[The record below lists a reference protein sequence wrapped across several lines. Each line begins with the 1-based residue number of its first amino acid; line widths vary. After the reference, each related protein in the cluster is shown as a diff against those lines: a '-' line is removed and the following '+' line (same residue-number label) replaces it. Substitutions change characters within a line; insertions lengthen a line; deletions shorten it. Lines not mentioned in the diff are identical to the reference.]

1 MSNSISPLLILA
13 GPTASGKSALALHLA
28 QQFGGEIVNC
38 DSLQLYRGM
47 DIGTAKPSLSERQ
60 IVPHHLFDVRNPNQV
75 FTAGEYSRLARP
87 VLSEISQRGRLPI
100 VTGGAGFYLRA
111 LLDGLFP
118 GPSREDALRG
128 RLARIED
135 RRPGQLHRLLQ
146 RWDAPSAVRIHPHDR
161 NKLIRALE
169 VIQLARLPLSTAQQQ
184 ARQPLEGFR
193 ILKLGLAPPRPAL
206 RARILA
212 RTRQMFAAG
221 LVEEVRALAELGY
234 SRDCKAMEAVG
245 YRQAHAVL
253 AGEMT
258 IEEAIADTALRT
270 AQYAKRQLTWFRRD
284 TAMVWLPGFGEESA
298 VLSQAESLLI
308 NFLSGSINFSLS

>member
-28 QQFGGEIVNC
+28 QRFRGEIVNC
-38 DSLQLYRGM
+38 DSLQIYRGM

-60 IVPHHLFDVRNPNQV
+60 LVPHHLFDVRNPNQV

-87 VLSEISQRGRLPI
+87 LLLEISQRGHLPI

-111 LLDGLFP
+111 LLEGLFP
-118 GPSREDALRG
+118 GPARENQLRE

-135 RRPGQLHRLLQ
+135 RRPGQLHRLLE
-146 RWDAPSAVRIHPHDR
+146 RWDAPSAARIHPHDR

-169 VIQLARLPLSTAQQQ
+169 VIQLARMPLSTAQQQ

-206 RARILA
+206 RQRILE
-212 RTRQMFAAG
+212 RTRQIFAAG
-221 LVEEVRALAELGY
+221 LLEEVAALAAQGY
-234 SRDCKAMEAVG
+234 GRDSKAMEAVG
-245 YRQAHAVL
+245 YRQAHAAL

-258 IEEAIADTALRT
+258 VAEAIADTALRT
-270 AQYAKRQLTWFRRD
+270 GQYAKRQMTWFRRD
-284 TAMVWLPGFGEESA
+284 TGMIWLEGFGHEST
-298 VLSQAESLLI
+298 VLAHAESLLI
-308 NFLSGSINFSLS
+308 KFLSGSINFSLS